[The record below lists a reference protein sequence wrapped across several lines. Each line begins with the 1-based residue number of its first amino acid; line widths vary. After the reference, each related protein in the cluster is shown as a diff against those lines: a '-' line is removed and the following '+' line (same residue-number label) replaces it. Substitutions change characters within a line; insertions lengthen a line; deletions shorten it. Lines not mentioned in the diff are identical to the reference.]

1 MGDQRATTTTASFCG
16 VETDECTDTTSNPC
30 CDDYECTGYSPFYK
44 SCTLKQ
50 DATCLGRW
58 ADCTNSIGG
67 CCGGLD
73 CVGNQFYRQCQKQT
87 CGVDTDRCGDD
98 SGTTFYSSSNNDNEC
113 CGDYECVGNE
123 YYKSCQL
130 KAGATCLPRWGDCTN
145 DVDGCCDGLQCVG
158 NQYYRSCTKN

>member
-44 SCTLKQ
+44 SCKLKQ

-58 ADCTNSIGG
+58 ADCTNGIGG

-87 CGVDTDRCGDD
+87 CGVDTDRCATTVVPLSIPFRTTTTNRRRRVAAITNA
-98 SGTTFYSSSNNDNEC
+98 SGTNITRVAN
-113 CGDYECVGNE
+113 
-123 YYKSCQL
+123 
-130 KAGATCLPRWGDCTN
+130 
-145 DVDGCCDGLQCVG
+145 
-158 NQYYRSCTKN
+158 